1 MGRTR
6 IVEIHH
12 YESLFLF
19 PFFILYQPKF
29 SGRIKHDRKIVY
41 VK

>member
-12 YESLFLF
+12 YESLFHF
-19 PFFILYQPKF
+19 PFFRLYQAKF
-29 SGRIKHDRKIVY
+29 SGRMKNDRKIVY